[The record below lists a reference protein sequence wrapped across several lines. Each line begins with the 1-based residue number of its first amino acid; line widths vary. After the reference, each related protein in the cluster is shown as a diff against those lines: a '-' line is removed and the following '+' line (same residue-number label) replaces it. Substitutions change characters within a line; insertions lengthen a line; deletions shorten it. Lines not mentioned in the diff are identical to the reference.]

1 MIHAPAQAHASSQ
14 PHGSGLRPDPARI
27 LTLSGT
33 VALNLL
39 AFGVL
44 MVPIALPPPVVQAPT
59 KPTITIRDIVKP
71 PEPVIVD
78 ITPVPHPTPATP
90 AATHERRSIAP
101 PARDTVAT
109 TIVSDTGNQSAVE
122 TDGDTDDALPPVPDI
137 GPASGPAPMQLAYRT
152 APAPAYPRIALLRQ
166 WSGTVLLQV
175 LVDVD
180 GRPLE
185 VSIARSSGHRELDEA
200 ARLQVLKRWSFQPAT
215 RDGAAVQAVG
225 LVPVEFNLRR

>member
-1 MIHAPAQAHASSQ
+1 MIHAPAQAHASSH
-14 PHGSGLRPDPARI
+14 PHGSRSRPDPARI

-44 MVPIALPPPVVQAPT
+44 MVPIALPPPVVLAPT
-59 KPTITIRDIVKP
+59 RPTMTIRDIVKP

-78 ITPVPHPTPATP
+78 ITPIPHPTPATP
-90 AATHERRSIAP
+90 TTTHERRSIAP
-101 PARDTVAT
+101 PAHDTVAAAV
-109 TIVSDTGNQSAVE
+109 VSDTGNQPAA
-122 TDGDTDDALPPVPDI
+122 DTGSDTNDALPPASDI
-137 GPASGPAPMQLAYRT
+137 GPASGPAPMQLAYRS
-152 APAPAYPRIALLRQ
+152 APAPAYPRTALLRQ

-175 LVDVD
+175 VVDVD

-215 RDGAAVQAVG
+215 RDGAPVQAIG